1 MGHLDFIK
9 TLKQHLDETLS
20 KTTSNN
26 WLKYLQQTSSMQNA
40 TSWMIFSDYCIGD
53 KNKHIDSIS
62 FVICPTVN
70 IDLISSETNSFI
82 PKDIKKTRDIN
93 KRTLNYLKFPYY
105 FSINFAI
112 DNIESYYKLYAPKND
127 KTVLSRDIESTYN
140 NLNSIAQKTPFQE
153 SFLKKIKNLREEI
166 KSNNFRT
173 YNFCII
179 LFIAFLAS
187 YVALFV
193 TTHTKVKKLLWLSD
207 RGLCFD
213 FLDGLC
219 FDFYNQ
225 IYYNLLIDTNILI
238 PMPNPFGIGG
248 MQKYTTKPW
257 YDSLIKIPDYY
268 AGTIASWD
276 LNTNNADADKH
287 VQIIDNVFADN
298 PYFNLIKIDLKNKL
312 FQSAR
317 IDITK
322 RQK

>member
-1 MGHLDFIK
+1 M
-9 TLKQHLDETLS
+9 
-20 KTTSNN
+20 
-26 WLKYLQQTSSMQNA
+26 A
-40 TSWMIFSDYCIGD
+40 
-53 KNKHIDSIS
+53 
-62 FVICPTVN
+62 
-70 IDLISSETNSFI
+70 
-82 PKDIKKTRDIN
+82 
-93 KRTLNYLKFPYY
+93 
-105 FSINFAI
+105 
-112 DNIESYYKLYAPKND
+112 
-127 KTVLSRDIESTYN
+127 
-140 NLNSIAQKTPFQE
+140 
-153 SFLKKIKNLREEI
+153 
-166 KSNNFRT
+166 FRQ
-173 YNFCII
+173 
-179 LFIAFLAS
+179 
-187 YVALFV
+187 
-193 TTHTKVKKLLWLSD
+193 
-207 RGLCFD
+207 RFD